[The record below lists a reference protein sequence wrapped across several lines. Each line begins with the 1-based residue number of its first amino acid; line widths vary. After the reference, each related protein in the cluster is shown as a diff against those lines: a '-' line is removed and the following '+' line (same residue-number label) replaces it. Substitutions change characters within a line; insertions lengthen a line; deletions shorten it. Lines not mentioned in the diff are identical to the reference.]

1 MKLKYCRCLLRN
13 FTCAIGAIAALM
25 AAVSAPA
32 QTATPA
38 AASAPANTA
47 LPGVA
52 SSPANLYPSRPLRFV
67 VPGLAGTSPDL
78 LARTIAH
85 HLVPRLGQQ
94 IVIMNQPGGGG
105 NIGHG
110 TAAKATPD
118 GYTLLVTSDQLSIN
132 ETLFSNLPFH
142 AVKSFAP
149 VVQAIVGLPFKDVAG
164 LIDYARANPGKI
176 NFGSPQIGTV
186 GHLAGE
192 LFKRT
197 QKIEIVHV
205 PFQGA
210 TAAIREIIAGQIQM
224 MFVTLPPAIGHIQQ
238 GTVRALGVT
247 TIERS
252 TAIPTVPSLHELGM
266 KDFDFGA
273 WQGVLAPA
281 GTPRAIVA
289 RLNAEINAVLKDPE
303 ASSALVRIGFTP
315 VGGTPEQ
322 FQQLISS
329 NIDKWGR
336 VIREAKLKIE

>member
-1 MKLKYCRCLLRN
+1 MRLKCIHPLPRTIPC
-13 FTCAIGAIAALM
+13 AIAAVLTLL
-25 AAVSAPA
+25 AAAAPA
-32 QTATPA
+32 QT
-38 AASAPANTA
+38 
-47 LPGVA
+47 
-52 SSPANLYPSRPLRFV
+52 YPSKPLRFV

-85 HLVPRLGQQ
+85 HLSPRLGQQ

-110 TAAKATPD
+110 TAARSTPD

-149 VVQAIVGLPFKDVAG
+149 VVQAIVSPQVLIVNNGLPYKDVAG
-164 LIDYARANPGKI
+164 LLDFAKANPGKI

-192 LFKRT
+192 LLKRT
-197 QKIEIVHV
+197 QKVDMIHV

-224 MFVTLPPAIGHIQQ
+224 MFVTLPPAIGFIQQ
-238 GTVRALGVT
+238 GTVRALAVST
-247 TIERS
+247 VERS
-252 TAIPTVPSLHELGM
+252 TAIPAVPSLHELGM
-266 KDFDFGA
+266 KEFDFGA

-281 GTPRAIVA
+281 GTPRAVVA
-289 RLNAEINAVLKDPE
+289 RLNTEINAVLKDPE
-303 ASSALVRIGFTP
+303 ANSALVKMGFTP

-336 VIREAKLKIE
+336 VIRDAKIKAE